1 MAVVARDAPL
11 AYHAVLALPAGD
23 ARECAFAVQALV
35 EETGR
40 AAEAGGAS
48 GAGEGL
54 ALARLGWWAMAVDAA
69 FAPASASASA
79 SASPLPA
86 SPVVRAL
93 ARAAERGRLSRRWA
107 ARVVEAR
114 VRDVEDGIGRR
125 GPVHI
130 GELEQLGDDVYGSA
144 LLLTLQGAGVASVA
158 ADHAAAHV
166 GKAAGV
172 CVALRHLVRHGARR
186 RTYMPRTVLAR
197 HGLAQEAL
205 FRAAHAVAAGD
216 AKGMASAE
224 FGASRDKIAASAS
237 EVALVARE
245 HLVQAR
251 NISGQA
257 RDAGSF
263 TSGALAPLYQ
273 AALLEVYL
281 DALEADGWDALR
293 PAAVSPAANAWAL
306 LRTYAKGSFWR

>member
-1 MAVVARDAPL
+1 
-11 AYHAVLALPAGD
+11 
-23 ARECAFAVQALV
+23 
-35 EETGR
+35 
-40 AAEAGGAS
+40 
-48 GAGEGL
+48 
-54 ALARLGWWAMAVDAA
+54 
-69 FAPASASASA
+69 
-79 SASPLPA
+79 
-86 SPVVRAL
+86 
-93 ARAAERGRLSRRWA
+93 
-107 ARVVEAR
+107 VEAR
-114 VRDVEDGIGRR
+114 VRDVHDGIGRR
-125 GPVHI
+125 GPVHM
-130 GELEQLGDDVYGSA
+130 GELEQFGDDVHGSA
-144 LLLTLQGAGVASVA
+144 LLLTLQGGGVASVA

-172 CVALRHLVRHGARR
+172 CLALRHLVRHGARR